1 MASRRPIEY
10 LSSLSGFVRGR
21 PIHEEEEIGLELLNL
36 ANDSF
41 CSYKHWRWLTS
52 SAPAMDVSNTQV
64 YSWAPAVEILN
75 IPIVYGVSGQGRI
88 SHLVPLTS
96 APSVNSD
103 GMFPSVFEYL
113 PIGTITEGEVSIR
126 VWPQPAS
133 GIRGKLV
140 PLVKHSHV
148 KVTPENK
155 GNANVLPHPD
165 DYDHIYIAFLL
176 DFIYLFAQVGA
187 LSAIQMNARG
197 QFQTTGSLARAYELA
212 DKIVETEALLID
224 SKGQLKT

>member
-1 MASRRPIEY
+1 MAKRKPVDY

-21 PIHEEEEIGLELLNL
+21 PIQEEEEIGLELLNL

-52 SAPAMDVSNTQV
+52 SAPAMELTNSQE
-64 YSWAPAVEILN
+64 YSWVPAVKVLN
-75 IPIVYGVSGQGRI
+75 IPIVYGVSSQGRI
-88 SHLVPLTS
+88 THLVPLTS
-96 APSVNSD
+96 APTVDSD

-113 PIGTITEGEVSIR
+113 PVNAQNKIGIR
-126 VWPQPAS
+126 VWPQPAT
-133 GIRGKLV
+133 GIKGKLV

-148 KVTPENK
+148 KVTSANK
-155 GNANVLPHPD
+155 NVANILPHPD
-165 DYDHIYIAFLL
+165 EYDHIYVAFLL

-187 LSAIQMNARG
+187 LSAIQMNAKG

-224 SKGQLKT
+224 SKGRLKT